1 MPNQSAEGV
10 TVIRPTSYIFVA
22 AFSYLACVLV
32 VALSAWIFLGAAAA
46 LAMFAAGLL
55 LAGIYHVRNLHK
67 LVSWLR
73 LPADEAPPLPR
84 AIGMWDYI
92 FADVH
97 SRARSATHRQ
107 QRLSSALERFREASQ
122 AMPHGLLFLS
132 DTHTIEWVNRQGE
145 QHFGLDH
152 ARDHG
157 MPITNLVR
165 QPDFVG
171 YLQSGRYDEPLT
183 LNIGRPI
190 ARVLLVHVVPFSE
203 DMRLLMSED
212 VTQVERLQAMRRDF
226 VANVSHEMRTPL
238 TVVTGF
244 LETVVDGLD
253 DLDKEDIRQYLGLAA
268 EQAGRMQRLI
278 QDLLTLSAL
287 EADEFIH
294 HEEAVDVVALLE
306 EVQQEA
312 QIVSGGR
319 HMVELDCNTQA
330 RLLGNAKELYSAFA
344 NLAINAVRYT
354 PAGGHIRLSWRLRG
368 AVVEYMVKDD
378 GIGIAPEHIPRLT
391 ERFYRVDRGRSRETG
406 GTGLGLAIVKHV
418 LNRHQGDLVIESKVG
433 VGSTFTA
440 NFPARRLVSEW
451 RLASGVRTG

>member
-1 MPNQSAEGV
+1 MSVQSAEGV
-10 TVIRPTSYIFVA
+10 MVIRPIRYIFVA
-22 AFSYLACVLV
+22 AFTYLALIVFVALV
-32 VALSAWIFLGAAAA
+32 VWGVYGPLAA
-46 LAMFAAGLL
+46 LLAFSAGLL
-55 LAGIYHVRNLHK
+55 VAGVYHVRNLYK

-73 LPADEAPPLPR
+73 MPVDDAPPMPR

-92 FADVH
+92 FADVN
-97 SRARSATHRQ
+97 SRARSASRRQ
-107 QRLSSALERFREASQ
+107 QRLSSALDRFREASQ

-132 DTHTIEWVNRQGE
+132 NTHTIEWVNRQGE
-145 QHFGLDH
+145 QHFGLEQ
-152 ARDHG
+152 ARDQG

-165 QPDFVG
+165 QPDFVR
-171 YLQSGRYDEPLT
+171 YLQEGRYDEPLT
-183 LNIGRPI
+183 LTIGRPHS
-190 ARVLLVHVVPFSE
+190 RMLMVHVVPFSE

-212 VTQVERLQAMRRDF
+212 ITQGERLQAMRRDF

-244 LETVVDGLD
+244 LETVIDGLD
-253 DLDKEDIRQYLGLAA
+253 DLEKDDIRHFLGLAS

-287 EADEFIH
+287 EADEPIR
-294 HEEAVDVVALLE
+294 HEEAVDVANLLE

-312 QIVSGGR
+312 QVVSGGR
-319 HMVELDCNTQA
+319 HTIELDCSTHA

-354 PAGGHIRLSWRLRG
+354 PAGGNIRISWRQRG
-368 AVVEYMVKDD
+368 SVVEYAVKDD

-418 LNRHQGDLVIESKVG
+418 LSRHQGDLLIESEPAT
-433 VGSTFTA
+433 GSTFTA
-440 NFPARRLVSEW
+440 CFPARRLVD
-451 RLASGVRTG
+451 

>member
-1 MPNQSAEGV
+1 MMA
-10 TVIRPTSYIFVA
+10 IRPVRYIFVA
-22 AFSYLACVLV
+22 AFTYLALIVV
-32 VALSAWIFLGAAAA
+32 VALIFWGVFGPLTA
-46 LAMFAAGLL
+46 LLVFSAGLL

-73 LPADEAPPLPR
+73 TPVDDSPPMPR
-84 AIGMWDYI
+84 AVGMWDYI
-92 FADVH
+92 FADVN
-97 SRARSATHRQ
+97 SRARSANRRQ

-132 DTHTIEWVNRQGE
+132 NTHTIEWVNRQGE
-145 QHFGLDH
+145 QHFGLEQ
-152 ARDHG
+152 ARDQG

-165 QPDFVG
+165 QPDFVR
-171 YLQSGRYDEPLT
+171 YLQDGHHEAPLT
-183 LNIGRPI
+183 LTIGRPLS
-190 ARVLLVHVVPFSE
+190 RMLMVHVVPFSE

-212 VTQVERLQAMRRDF
+212 ITQGERLQAMRRDF

-244 LETVVDGLD
+244 LETVIDGLD
-253 DLDKEDIRQYLGLAA
+253 DLEKDDIRHYLGLAS

-287 EADEFIH
+287 EADEPIR
-294 HEEAVDVVALLE
+294 HEEAVDVADLLE

-312 QIVSGGR
+312 QVVSGGR
-319 HMVELDCNTQA
+319 HTVELDCSTHA

-354 PAGGHIRLSWRLRG
+354 PAGGHIRISWRQRG
-368 AVVEYMVKDD
+368 SVVEYAVKDD

-418 LNRHQGDLVIESKVG
+418 LSRHQGDLLIESEPAT
-433 VGSTFTA
+433 GSTFTA
-440 NFPARRLVSEW
+440 CFPARRLVD
-451 RLASGVRTG
+451 